1 MLSEKRIQEEY
12 AKLGPIRYVSPANE
26 QQHEPG
32 GKSDSLE
39 DLDREYSPIIYPPVN
54 I

>member
-12 AKLGPIRYVSPANE
+12 AKLGPIRYVSPANK